1 MAQYNLFNPMM
12 SGFVTF
18 FFEYEASMAQHN
30 LYLFNPNNFRVGSLA
45 YDGVITLSIKGS

>member
-1 MAQYNLFNPMM
+1 MM

-18 FFEYEASMAQHN
+18 FEYGASMVQYN
-30 LYLFNPNNFRVGSLA
+30 LFNPNKFNYLT